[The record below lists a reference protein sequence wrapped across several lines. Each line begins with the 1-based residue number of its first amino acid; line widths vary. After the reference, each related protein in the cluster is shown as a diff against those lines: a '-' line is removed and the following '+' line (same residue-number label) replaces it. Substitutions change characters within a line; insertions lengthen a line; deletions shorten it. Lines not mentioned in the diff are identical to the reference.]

1 MKNIKLLDC
10 TFRDGGYYNAWDF
23 DQQTVQKYLNC
34 MRDLPIQYVEIGFRS
49 LSLNNYFGPFAYSKD
64 DFLKQLDIPNNL
76 KIGVMINAKEY
87 IQSTSGVFEALDRT
101 FNDASFSP
109 IHFVRI
115 AVNIEEIYDAMLI
128 VKWLK
133 DKGYMVGLNI
143 MKITDIRLDELDST
157 LEQLSLEHVDVL
169 YFGDSFGALLPDRI
183 AGIVNI
189 FRKYSK
195 NHIGIHA
202 HDNMGN
208 ALLNSKQAIGEGI
221 DFVDATISGI
231 GRGAG
236 NVALENLLVDMEL
249 LATNSK
255 AFLLLLDLINEY
267 FEPLKAKHKWGT
279 NIFYYLGAK
288 NNIHPTYIQTLLNDE
303 RYNHAE
309 ILNIIEFL
317 KQTDSRKFDSQ
328 KLDIKKMFFKNEIKN
343 TWKPSDILKGQE
355 VLILGTGPSINEHKD
370 AIESYIKENEPIVFV
385 LNTQNAIDNRLINF
399 RIVSHPLRVMADIK
413 LYQHFSQPLITPLAM
428 YTDEMIEELRK
439 TSVYNFGVEFSDSSF
454 AFYDTYAVLPTHL
467 VIAYALGVASS
478 GKAKEITLA
487 GFDGYEDNPSAN
499 VSMTKLFDTYLKSA
513 GSLPF
518 LSITPTKYA
527 IPKTTVYGL
536 LGGY

>member
-1 MKNIKLLDC
+1 MKNIKVLDC

-23 DQQTVQKYLNC
+23 DQQTAQRYLNC
-34 MRDLPIQYVEIGFRS
+34 MRDLPIEYVEIGFRS
-49 LSLNNYFGPFAYSKD
+49 LSFNNYYGPFAYSKD
-64 DFLKQLDIPNNL
+64 SFFKQLDIPDNL

-87 IQSTSGVFEALDRT
+87 IQAGNGIYDALERT
-101 FNDASFSP
+101 FNAASMSP

-115 AVNIEEIYDAMLI
+115 AVNIEEIHDAMLI

-133 DKGYMVGLNI
+133 NKGYMVGLNV
-143 MKITDIRLDELDST
+143 MKITDIRLDELDTT
-157 LEQLSLEHVDVL
+157 LEQLSLKHVDVL
-169 YFGDSFGALLPDRI
+169 YFGDSFGALLPGKI

-189 FRKYSK
+189 FRKHSR

-208 ALLNSKQAIGEGI
+208 ALLNSKQAIEEGI

-236 NVALENLLVDMEL
+236 NVALENLLADIEL
-249 LATNSK
+249 LPTNSK

-267 FEPLKAKHKWGT
+267 FEPLKAQHKWGT

-303 RYNHAE
+303 RYNHVE

-370 AIESYIKENEPIVFV
+370 AIELYIKENEPIVFV
-385 LNTQNAIDNRLINF
+385 LNTQNAIDNKLINF